1 MCIYKIHKFTSRTA
15 RHADSA
21 AAGKGDDMNL
31 IDVHHLCKKYPGFA
45 LDDVNI
51 SLEEGYIMGFIGRN
65 GAGKTT
71 TMKAMLN
78 LVHPESGTVSIN
90 GFDLEKD
97 ELEIKKSVGFVSGG
111 VDFYPQTKLKK
122 LTGVT
127 KRFYA
132 DWAEDTYQSI
142 LKRFELDENK
152 KVKELS
158 AGMKVKYSLAIA
170 LSHHAKLLLLDE
182 PTSGLDPA
190 ARDDLICLFQEFIED
205 GKHSILFSTHITSD
219 LEKCAD
225 YITFIQ
231 EGQIVASS
239 DKDYFIDSYK
249 IISGDKTQLNEIKD
263 ELISYK
269 VNSFGFTGMIST
281 HKTQTIK
288 GFKLS
293 IPTLE

>member
-1 MCIYKIHKFTSRTA
+1 MNVLKIK
-15 RHADSA
+15 
-21 AAGKGDDMNL
+21 NL
-31 IDVHHLCKKYPGFA
+31 NKTYPGFK
-45 LDDVNI
+45 LSNVNMTM
-51 SLEEGYIMGFIGRN
+51 EKGYIMGFIGEN

-71 TMKAMLN
+71 VLKTMLN
-78 LVHPESGTVSIN
+78 IVKRESGKIQIF
-90 GFDLEKD
+90 GKD
-97 ELEIKKSVGFVSGG
+97 IDEHEIDIKQDFAFMAG
-111 VDFYPQTKLKK
+111 DMQFYPKKK
-122 LTGVT
+122 LHQIAGIFRSFY
-127 KRFYA
+127 KNWDDEIYKQYLNRF
-132 DWAEDTYQSI
+132 
-142 LKRFELDENK
+142 KLDESK
-152 KVKELS
+152 KVSELS
-158 AGMKVKYSLAIA
+158 QGMRIKFYIALA
-170 LSHHAKLLLLDE
+170 LSHKAKLLILDE
-182 PTSGLDPA
+182 PTSGLDPV
-190 ARDDLICLFQEFIED
+190 ARDMLLDIFRDIIQD
-205 GKHSILFSTHITSD
+205 GEHSILFSTHITSD

-293 IPTLE
+293 IPTLEDIMVYHSTYGGN